1 MEEIAIMA
9 MGIAVLY
16 MAVKFRSNTKNI
28 AKNGEQVEG
37 VVFDIVQDTNPQSQ
51 AKFPVIR
58 FVTSQKEWITEQ
70 YNISTL
76 PGFLKKGQKLIII
89 YNPDNPKE
97 FFVKSRINSIVPV
110 LLFIFGIIILSIGVI
125 KLLHV
130 QF

>member
-58 FVTSQKEWITEQ
+58 FVTSRKEWITEQ

-76 PGFLKKGQKLIII
+76 PGFLKKGQKIIII

-97 FFVKSRINSIVPV
+97 FFVKSRTNSIVPV
-110 LLFIFGIIILSIGVI
+110 LLFLFGMIILSMGVV

>member
-1 MEEIAIMA
+1 MEEIVIMA